1 MTSVIELYKLLS
13 NLKIIIMSEYKILKV
28 IGKGAFG
35 DAYLG
40 LHLKERKEYVIKQVD
55 VKNKSLE

>member
-1 MTSVIELYKLLS
+1 
-13 NLKIIIMSEYKILKV
+13 MSEYKILKV

-40 LHLKERKEYVIKQVD
+40 MNTKEKKEYVIKQVD
-55 VKNKSLE
+55 INNKSKEEK

>member
-1 MTSVIELYKLLS
+1 
-13 NLKIIIMSEYKILKV
+13 MSEYKILKV

-40 LHLKERKEYVIKQVD
+40 LNVKEQKQYVIKQVD
-55 VKNKSLE
+55 IKNKSKE